1 MYFVLFHEIDNISK
15 TINDAVYLVPDE
27 TFKKSRATWAVKV
40 FSGKD
45 LNLCKA
51 NCSQD
56 VEAIGRVLPG
66 VP

>member
-1 MYFVLFHEIDNISK
+1 MKYTISK
-15 TINDAVYLVPDE
+15 TLNDAVYLVADE

-40 FSGKD
+40 FPGATF
-45 LNLCKA
+45 CKA